1 MRASIFFLAT
11 APLAAARE
19 LLHLAPVHP
28 QGYGSGGSGGSCY
41 LGGGVVECHA
51 DKTECESGG
60 NTFYPSGYVGSSG
73 CCHCDSNCTHSE
85 ETAAANTCNY
95 YDTSAGSCYAAG
107 GVHGKME
114 CDVTEA
120 QCTTDGGT
128 HYAKGTVGSSG
139 CCYCDESCDHTL
151 ETGTDCHLN
160 YYDVAQ
166 SDGSCYDS
174 TTHVVTCDVG
184 HQECHDSGAYWYKPG
199 YMSGRS
205 GCCHCKN
212 SCDHTA
218 ETGANC
224 EESWYDASPA
234 PTTAPVAKVV
244 AADAATATT
253 VGVLAAAAAGA
264 AALL

>member
-1 MRASIFFLAT
+1 MESA
-11 APLAAARE
+11 
-19 LLHLAPVHP
+19 
-28 QGYGSGGSGGSCY
+28 G
-41 LGGGVVECHA
+41 A
-51 DKTECESGG
+51 D
-60 NTFYPSGYVGSSG
+60 
-73 CCHCDSNCTHSE
+73 
-85 ETAAANTCNY
+85 CNY
-95 YDTSAGSCYAAG
+95 YDTSAGSCYEHGVGVTCDVKQSTCEAAG
-107 GVHGKME
+107 K
-114 CDVTEA
+114 TY
-120 QCTTDGGT
+120 
-128 HYAKGTVGSSG
+128 YAPGFVGSSG
-139 CCYCDESCDHTL
+139 CCHCDESCDHTL

-174 TTHVVTCDVG
+174 TAHVVTCDVA
-184 HQECHDSGAYWYKPG
+184 HQKCHDSGGYWYKPG
-199 YMSGRS
+199 YMSTSRTTGLK
-205 GCCHCKN
+205 CCHCKD

>member
-1 MRASIFFLAT
+1 MRLT
-11 APLAAARE
+11 PWPL
-19 LLHLAPVHP
+19 
-28 QGYGSGGSGGSCY
+28 Q
-41 LGGGVVECHA
+41 VECHA

-174 TTHVVTCDVG
+174 TAHVVTCDVA
-184 HQECHDSGAYWYKPG
+184 HQKCHDSGGYWYKPG
-199 YMSGRS
+199 YMSTSRTTGLK
-205 GCCHCKN
+205 CCHCKD

-218 ETGANC
+218 ETGTNC
-224 EESWYDASPA
+224 DESWYDGSPA
-234 PTTAPVAKVV
+234 PTTAPVATTV
-244 AADAATATT
+244 DAATATT
-253 VGVLAAAAAGA
+253 VGVLAAAATAA